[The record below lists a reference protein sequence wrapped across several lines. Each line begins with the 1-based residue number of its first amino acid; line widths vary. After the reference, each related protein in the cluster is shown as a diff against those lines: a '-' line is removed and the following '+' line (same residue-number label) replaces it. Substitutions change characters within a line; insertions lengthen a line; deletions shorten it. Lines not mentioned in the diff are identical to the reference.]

1 MEGKPPSSHHEPG
14 RCFSAHTLCV
24 RAYKYMHYNSFM
36 TPISVHPS
44 LLHSVKASAL
54 ILGSSSENSAACRI
68 RDVSGTTRSMI
79 TTTVRDRAETTLHA
93 FGIGTSPRWEA

>member
-1 MEGKPPSSHHEPG
+1 MEGKHPSSHHEPSG
-14 RCFSAHTLCV
+14 AFSAHTLCV

-44 LLHSVKASAL
+44 LLHTVKAPAL
-54 ILGSSSENSAACRI
+54 VFGSSCENSAACWI

-79 TTTVRDRAETTLHA
+79 TRTVRDHAETTLHA